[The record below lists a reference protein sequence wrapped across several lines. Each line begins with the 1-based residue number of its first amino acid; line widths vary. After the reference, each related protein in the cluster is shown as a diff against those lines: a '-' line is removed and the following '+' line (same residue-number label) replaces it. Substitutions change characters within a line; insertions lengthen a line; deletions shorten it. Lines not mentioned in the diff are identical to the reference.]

1 MKKTFC
7 SAALAFALLLGFVS
21 CASTKAENGK
31 SDEKSSG
38 GVKISMTGNPTAGYS
53 WEFSALPD
61 GIVSVKENIT
71 YLGSDGIV
79 GAPSRFDYV
88 VTPLKDGEARLD
100 FVYGRSWES
109 GEPAVKSAYEI
120 EVKNHKAY
128 IKSDFAGN
136 WKLEK
141 LLKDDDEQNI
151 FVVEL
156 GLDKKDGNDY
166 SIRGSAGANVFSG
179 EIKIDGNSADAS
191 NGFALTKMMG
201 APDEMEFERLYLSLF
216 DGGLE
221 MSTFVRNGEKVLSI
235 VNPAENLC
243 AEYKSAD

>member
-7 SAALAFALLLGFVS
+7 SSVLAFAVLLGFAS
-21 CASTKAENGK
+21 CASTKVENEK

-38 GVKISMTGNPTAGYS
+38 EVKISMIGNPTTGYS
-53 WEFSALPD
+53 WKFSAVPD

-71 YLGSDGIV
+71 YLGADGIV
-79 GAPSRFDYV
+79 GAPSCFDYV
-88 VTPLKDGEARLD
+88 VTPLKDGAVRLD
-100 FVYGRSWES
+100 FVYGREN

-166 SIRGSAGANVFSG
+166 SIHGSAGANVFSG
-179 EIKIDGNSADAS
+179 EIKIDGNAADAS

-216 DGGLE
+216 GGGLE
-221 MSTFVRNGEKVLSI
+221 MSTFVRNGEKILSI
-235 VNPAENLC
+235 VNPSKNLC
-243 AEYKSAD
+243 AEYKSAN